1 MFGDLW
7 MLKNSQKMRYNKE
20 NKMIKSIIFII
31 IWFILIFASYK
42 FIKLN
47 INQVEENEDRYFKK

>member
-1 MFGDLW
+1 
-7 MLKNSQKMRYNKE
+7 
-20 NKMIKSIIFII
+20 MIKSIIFIV

-47 INQVEENEDRYFKK
+47 INQVEENEERYFIK

>member
-1 MFGDLW
+1 
-7 MLKNSQKMRYNKE
+7 
-20 NKMIKSIIFII
+20 MIKSIIFII

-47 INQVEENEDRYFKK
+47 IDQVEENEERYFNK

>member
-1 MFGDLW
+1 
-7 MLKNSQKMRYNKE
+7 
-20 NKMIKSIIFII
+20 MIKSIIFII

-47 INQVEENEDRYFKK
+47 IDQVEENEERYFKN

>member
-1 MFGDLW
+1 
-7 MLKNSQKMRYNKE
+7 
-20 NKMIKSIIFII
+20 MIKSIIFII

-47 INQVEENEDRYFKK
+47 IDQVEENEERYFKK